1 MAAVSGARRVQP
13 IVPGS
18 PPVLPIPPISLF
30 AYRLMKPIIPF
41 RGIIPPLVTP
51 LRSRDE
57 LDVAGLEKLIDH
69 VLAGGVHGLFVLGTT
84 GEAPSL
90 SYRLR
95 REMIE
100 RTCRQVAGRVPVLVG
115 ITDTAF
121 VEAMHVAQFA
131 AEAGA
136 EALVLAPP
144 YYFPNSQPGLLEYV
158 QHLAPELPL
167 PLFLYN
173 MPTHTKTIFEVET
186 VRGAMQLPNVI
197 GLKDSS
203 ANMIYFHQLI
213 GLLPERPEWSL
224 LVGPEELL
232 AESVLLGGHGGV
244 CGGANLCPRLYV
256 ELFEA
261 ATARQIDRAAA
272 LHAQVMRISSALY
285 RIGHHGSAF
294 LKGLKCALREV
305 GLCDDFMAEP
315 FHRFRDQER
324 ARVRACLAQ
333 LGISADHPMP
343 RAA

>member
-1 MAAVSGARRVQP
+1 MSHA
-13 IVPGS
+13 
-18 PPVLPIPPISLF
+18 
-30 AYRLMKPIIPF
+30 PF

-51 LRSRDE
+51 LHARDQ
-57 LDVAGLEKLIDH
+57 LDVAGLERLIEH

-95 REMIE
+95 RELIE

-121 VEAMHVAQFA
+121 VEAMNMARFS

-136 EALVLAPP
+136 QALVLAPP
-144 YYFPNSQPGLLEYV
+144 YYFPNSQPELLEYV

-186 VRGAMQLPNVI
+186 VRRAMQLPNVI

-203 ANMIYFHQLI
+203 ANMLYFHQII

-224 LVGPEELL
+224 LIGPEELL
-232 AESVLLGGHGGV
+232 AESVLFGGHGGV

-256 ELFEA
+256 ELYEA
-261 ATARQIDRAAA
+261 AVSRRLDRTSA
-272 LHAQVMRISSALY
+272 LHAQVMRISSTLY
-285 RIGHHGSAF
+285 RVGRHSSSFI
-294 LKGLKCALREV
+294 KGLKCALREL

-315 FHRFRDQER
+315 FHRFREEER
-324 ARVRACLAQ
+324 SRVRSCLAE
-333 LGISADHPMP
+333 LGITPDHPAP
-343 RAA
+343 RVA